1 MKLINGPI
9 LCPHCGSLS
18 AYYEIDRLSAK
29 RDKTSEDEIVAE
41 WSELLKSHKKKVL
54 CLMCHKAITQAEE
67 GTQKKS
73 I

>member
-18 AYYEIDRLSAK
+18 AYYEIDRLSAI
-29 RDKTSEDEIVAE
+29 RDKTSEDDKFTE
-41 WSELLKSHKKKVL
+41 WNELLKVHKKKAF
-54 CLMCHKAITQAEE
+54 CLMCHKAITRAEE